1 MLSATC
7 TAMLHITCAEQ
18 ADYKMQALG
27 QDRYLIKKKKKKR
40 ELCNEHLQLALP
52 GAAVK
57 ARGLPGGNPPLPCAP
72 EPVLAPS

>member
-27 QDRYLIKKKKKKR
+27 QDRYLIKKKKKK
-40 ELCNEHLQLALP
+40 EN
-52 GAAVK
+52 
-57 ARGLPGGNPPLPCAP
+57 CAM
-72 EPVLAPS
+72 SIFS